1 YNEVMMQD
9 ADLQAADA
17 ASRAA
22 AEQVSVNKQNWLP
35 KLEVGYRRNTSVGE
49 KSNGFLV
56 GGSFPIFSNRKKL
69 KIAKAQALSANLQLD
84 NTRLQ
89 VEARIQGQFNEMQQL
104 QEAMQAYDVPLMH
117 HTLRLLYDA
126 VTAGQLSIIDFYVE
140 ADNVYGNL
148 QSYITLENQ
157 YQKLMADI
165 YKNRL

>member
-1 YNEVMMQD
+1 M
-9 ADLQAADA
+9 
-17 ASRAA
+17 
-22 AEQVSVNKQNWLP
+22 
-35 KLEVGYRRNTSVGE
+35 
-49 KSNGFLV
+49 
-56 GGSFPIFSNRKKL
+56 
-69 KIAKAQALSANLQLD
+69 SANLQLD

-148 QSYITLENQ
+148 QSYITLEKPVSETDGG
-157 YQKLMADI
+157 YL
-165 YKNRL
+165 